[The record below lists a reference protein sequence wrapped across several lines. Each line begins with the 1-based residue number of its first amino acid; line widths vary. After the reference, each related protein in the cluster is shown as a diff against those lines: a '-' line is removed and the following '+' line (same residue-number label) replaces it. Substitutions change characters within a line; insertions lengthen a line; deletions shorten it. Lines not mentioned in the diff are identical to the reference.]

1 MGWEWMA
8 PAATAVVGVVGIAG
22 TVWSSTRAQR
32 SQLEA
37 LRVQAKMQASLQ
49 LSLEKRALYA
59 KFLRQVEIIIEV
71 IREGHQV
78 ERALARDRRTGERRD
93 ELEERIRAARVGLK
107 QGRHELGLLCAEMNV
122 VAGPSMGHVATRLV
136 EAVNALNRTDR
147 PNPRAAVD
155 EVLRVAVRAMHHDVA
170 PDANDEVREVVQSV
184 LPQLTDA
191 LLRVNGHEG
200 TPDPD
205 DQK

>member
-1 MGWEWMA
+1 M
-8 PAATAVVGVVGIAG
+8 GVVGPRRHG
-22 TVWSSTRAQR
+22 GGWRRRYRGHRLEQCPGPK

-37 LRVQAKMQASLQ
+37 LRVQAKMQATLQ

-59 KFLRQVEIIIEV
+59 KFLRQVEIVIEII
-71 IREGHQV
+71 RQGHQA
-78 ERALARDRRTGERRD
+78 EQALGRDRRTGERRAGFEEGIRTARS
-93 ELEERIRAARVGLK
+93 ELRR
-107 QGRHELGLLCAEMNV
+107 GRHELGLLCAEMRV

-155 EVLRVAVRAMHHDVA
+155 ELMRVAVNVMHHDVA
-170 PDANDEVREVVQSV
+170 PDANDEVRDMVQSM

-191 LLRVNGHEG
+191 LLKVNGSG
-200 TPDPD
+200 MPDA
-205 DQK
+205 DQE